1 MRSFTIIIFT
11 LNSFLLFSQ
20 KKVTAYHKEYCSED
34 ITQKQCKQE
43 AIIAVKEKALLNGGI
58 GEGIKSYTS
67 LTSISINDDFKELLN
82 DQTILNIN
90 GFIKDVQYVQEPTLG
105 FNKELKRNYYEV
117 KIKATVKEYKSKA
130 DLEFDLEMDD
140 IKSSY
145 YSDSENLKINI
156 KPSKDCYLKIFY
168 SNDFET
174 VIMYP
179 LKVSNER
186 KAIMLKEEPQKSK
199 ITLNRFENQKLI
211 ADEIFDK
218 INYIRPFTEKE
229 IEIGKLILIITKENI
244 PFNKVSQDD
253 EGFYTQTNI
262 KDVLDWYLKIEPSKK
277 NIIYKQ
283 FSIIK

>member
-1 MRSFTIIIFT
+1 MRSFIIIIFT
-11 LNSFLLFSQ
+11 LNSFILFSQ

-58 GEGIKSYTS
+58 GESIRSYTS

-82 DQTILNIN
+82 DQTLLNIN
-90 GFIKDVQYVQEPTLG
+90 GFIKDVEYLQEPTLG
-105 FNKELKRNYYEV
+105 INKELKRNYYEL
-117 KIKATVKEYKSKA
+117 KITATVKEYKSKA
-130 DLEFDLEMDD
+130 DLEFDVEMDD
-140 IKSSY
+140 LESSY
-145 YSDSENLKINI
+145 YSDSKNLKINI

-179 LKVSNER
+179 LKVSNEK
-186 KAIMLKEEPQKSK
+186 KAIMLKEEPIKSK
-199 ITLNRFENQKLI
+199 TTLNRFENQKLI
-211 ADEIFDK
+211 ANEIFDK
-218 INYIRPFTEKE
+218 INYISPFTDKE
-229 IEIGKLILIITKENI
+229 TELGKLILIITKENI
-244 PFNKVSQDD
+244 PYNKVSQDN
-253 EGFYTQTNI
+253 EGYFTQTNI

-277 NIIYKQ
+277 NITYKQ